1 MKLTGLTSA
10 VIALGLSYSSVA
22 LAQDQVWLKD
32 RRYSEGAGIRTGDLE
47 LHPGIGA
54 EFGYDSNYF
63 LVADSEQVA
72 GAATHGPVPSLRLR
86 IVPSFSLSTLSPQRR
101 EGDGGSPEPPKVGF
115 RAGVAASYNEYIATN
130 SGDSDVLSKQRNIGA
145 IGNLQLTILP
155 GRPWG
160 ADIYTDFLRSVQ
172 PSQNPEF
179 NFNRI
184 TARFGGGIV
193 WAPGGGMFDWRLGYE
208 YGLTYFEDL
217 NFRNLSNNYNQ
228 INTRGRWRFLPRTAF
243 LYDATA
249 TFIRYNNN
257 PQPGSLASDPIRAR
271 IGLNGLVTPA
281 FSLLA
286 MVGWGSS
293 FYQGLNA
300 QQFDAPIAQVE
311 LRWYITPNP
320 GLDPA
325 GATLT
330 LSSLAIGYSRDF
342 TNSYLG
348 DFYTTD
354 RGYINL
360 SYFFGGRFLL
370 VGDAGIAAAEYP
382 NIFDSNRVV
391 INPPFTSLRPNAT
404 LFGEYRVADS
414 VGINATLRYTAN
426 ITDVA
431 INQGTGT
438 PDQLKWNRFE
448 GFVGVRWFL

>member
-1 MKLTGLTSA
+1 MMKLTGLTSA
-10 VIALGLSYSSVA
+10 VIAIGLCYSSAA

-32 RRYSEGAGIRTGDLE
+32 RRYSEGMGIRTGDLE

-63 LVADSEQVA
+63 LVADGESVA
-72 GAATHGPVPSLRLR
+72 GVATPGPVPALRLR
-86 IVPSFSLSTLSPQRR
+86 IVPSFSLSTISQQRR
-101 EGDGGSPEPPKVGF
+101 EADGGSPEPPKVGF
-115 RAGVAASYNEYIATN
+115 RAGVAASYNEYIATR

-145 IGNLQLTILP
+145 LGNLQLTILP

-160 ADIYTDFLRSVQ
+160 ADLFTDFLRSVQ
-172 PSQNPEF
+172 PSENPEF

-193 WAPGGGMFDWRLGYE
+193 WAPGGGMFDWRVGYE
-208 YGLTYFEDL
+208 YGLTYFEQPE
-217 NFRNLSNNYNQ
+217 FRNLSTNYNQ

-249 TFIRYNNN
+249 TFLRYNLN
-257 PQPGSLASDPIRAR
+257 PSAGSLASDPIRAR

-293 FYQGLNA
+293 FYQGATA
-300 QQFDAPIAQVE
+300 QQFDGPIAQAE

-330 LSSLAIGYSRDF
+330 LSSLALGYVRDF
-342 TNSYLG
+342 ANSYLG
-348 DFYTTD
+348 DFYTSD
-354 RGYINL
+354 RGYLSL

-370 VGDAGIAAAEYP
+370 VGDAGIAAIKYP
-382 NIFDSNRVV
+382 LIYSSDRTVA
-391 INPPFTSLRPNAT
+391 INAPFTTLRPNAT

-426 ITDVA
+426 ITDVV
-431 INQGTGT
+431 INT
-438 PDQLKWNRFE
+438 DQLKWNRFE